1 LSCALA
7 PAREG
12 YGLGTLP
19 VGKTGAEVEA
29 ASLGAPELGPGV
41 GPVTDGVGSPGFDVV
56 GVGPVGEGSGDSEAL
71 GDGDIG
77 VGDGLVGVG
86 DGVADA
92 DGAGADGS
100 GGAVTE
106 GPGDGDADGDA

>member
-29 ASLGAPELGPGV
+29 ASLGVPELGPGV
-41 GPVTDGVGSPGFDVV
+41 GPVAEGVGSPEVDGV
-56 GVGPVGEGSGDSEAL
+56 GVGPVGEGSGDGEAL
-71 GDGDIG
+71 GDGDGDTG
-77 VGDGLVGVG
+77 VGDGDGDVVGAV
-86 DGVADA
+86 
-92 DGAGADGS
+92 GS
-100 GGAVTE
+100 GEGVTV
-106 GPGDGDADGDA
+106 GPVDGDADGDA